1 MPDFEFK
8 KTSIEGL
15 MEIMPRYFPDERGY
29 FLKSFE
35 KQEFLKRGLPV
46 TFGEDNESLSCKG
59 TLRGIHFQYEYPQ
72 GKLVRVSSGAVYE
85 VAVDLRIDSPTL
97 GKWQGFELSEENK
110 RMLYLPEGFGS
121 AFLAL
126 RDHTVFT
133 YKCTDK
139 YSREYEDG
147 VQWDD
152 PDLAIDWPLDK
163 VGELIISQR
172 DKHHQSFKEY
182 VERVKSMRGQ
192 H

>member
-1 MPDFEFK
+1 MPDFKFS
-8 KTSIEGL
+8 KTSIDGL
-15 MEIMPRYFPDERGY
+15 LLISPRYFTDERGY

-35 KQEFLKRGLPV
+35 KHVFQEHGLPT

-85 VAVDLRIDSPTL
+85 VAVDLRIDSPTF
-97 GKWQGFELSEENK
+97 GQWEGFELSEENK

-133 YKCTDK
+133 YKCTDR
-139 YSREYEDG
+139 YSPKYEDG
-147 VQWDD
+147 IQWND
-152 PDLAIDWPLDK
+152 PDLNIDWPLDQ
-163 VGELIISQR
+163 VESLIISER
-172 DKHHQSFKEY
+172 DQHHQTLKEY
-182 VERVKSMRGQ
+182 AARMRREEK
-192 H
+192 